1 MGGQGQDVLNQTAET
16 AAGRAVDLGGHGA
29 GEHHRLV
36 SLRQPAP
43 QDIETLLVQ
52 AAEGLPV
59 TTPARD
65 AAGRLLTR
73 LSLGPWSIKQVVA
86 DGGHGT
92 DYTVVLTLTGQQATL
107 QIRCLPSPHVVHV
120 RM

>member
-1 MGGQGQDVLNQTAET
+1 MDEPADEALNERAG
-16 AAGRAVDLGGHGA
+16 AAASQAVDLGGHGPGA
-29 GEHHRLV
+29 HHRLV

-43 QDIETLLVQ
+43 QDIESLLVQ
-52 AAEGLPV
+52 AAQGVSVP
-59 TTPARD
+59 TQARD

-73 LSLGPWSIKQVVA
+73 LSLGPWSIQQVLAEV
-86 DGGHGT
+86 GHGA
-92 DYTVVLTLTGQQATL
+92 DYTVVLALVSRQATL